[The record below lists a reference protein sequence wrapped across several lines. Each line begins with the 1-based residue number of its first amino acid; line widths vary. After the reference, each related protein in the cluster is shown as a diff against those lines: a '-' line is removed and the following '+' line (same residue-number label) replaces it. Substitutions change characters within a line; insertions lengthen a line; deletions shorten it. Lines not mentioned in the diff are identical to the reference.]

1 MTEDNSA
8 AKEPT
13 PEPVQKPSE
22 EMKYPNRQLELI
34 RLSPMSRAA
43 GISDHKFI
51 SSFRASPYHFN
62 TKLTNQ
68 QEKVLSPS
76 RHELLAHLVA
86 QAPGFS
92 LPAILL
98 NSKDRIKSL
107 EEVAGKKLE
116 AVDEDT
122 IKLEYK
128 NQSVTSEDVIDH
140 EKAGEEDSDEE
151 DRNQSEDDEE
161 MAADYAAE
169 YADQDM
175 DSAEDGD
182 DDDDGDSA

>member
-1 MTEDNSA
+1 MSDDNSA

-13 PEPVQKPSE
+13 AEPTQKPSE

-62 TKLTNQ
+62 TKLTTQ

-76 RHELLAHLVA
+76 RHELLAHLMA
-86 QAPGFS
+86 QAPDFC
-92 LPAILL
+92 LPSVLL
-98 NSKDRIKSL
+98 NSKDRIRSL
-107 EEVAGKKLE
+107 EEVAGKAVE

-122 IKLEYK
+122 IKLEFK
-128 NQSVTSEDVIDH
+128 NTVTSEDVIDH
-140 EKAGEEDSDEE
+140 EKTGEEDSDEE

-175 DSAEDGD
+175 DSAED
-182 DDDDGDSA
+182 DDDDGDDSV

>member
-1 MTEDNSA
+1 MKICKISPPCFMVVSPPSRTPKTKMTEDNSA
-8 AKEPT
+8 AKEPAA
-13 PEPVQKPSE
+13 EPVQKPSE

-76 RHELLAHLVA
+76 RHELLAHLLA

-92 LPAILL
+92 LPSILL

-116 AVDEDT
+116 AVDE
-122 IKLEYK
+122 IL
-128 NQSVTSEDVIDH
+128 VIVIQVGQGLDH
-140 EKAGEEDSDEE
+140 VAGL
-151 DRNQSEDDEE
+151 
-161 MAADYAAE
+161 
-169 YADQDM
+169 
-175 DSAEDGD
+175 
-182 DDDDGDSA
+182 